1 MNPEGMDRDFT
12 THYDESHREAAV
24 KKTMLGVYGWMTIA
38 LLITAVTG
46 LCVASNIE
54 MLYSAVKYYWLFAIA
69 EVIVVIALSA
79 RAHKMSSLSA
89 KIWFVI
95 YSVLNGITLS
105 SILVIYEIGT
115 VGYAFLVTAGVFA
128 VMTIYGYVTK
138 TDLSKI
144 GSLFVMALFGLV
156 IATFVGFFINTPGY
170 TMALMYVTVFIFIG
184 LIGWDTQ
191 KIKQYAYAQADSN
204 GSLANASILGA
215 LTLYLDF
222 INIFISLVRIFGS
235 RD

>member
-12 THYDESHREAAV
+12 TYYDVSHREAVV

-46 LCVASNIE
+46 LYVASNIE
-54 MLYSAVKYYWLFAIA
+54 MLYSVVKNYWLFAIA
-69 EVIVVIALSA
+69 EVVIVIALGA

-105 SILVIYEIGT
+105 SIFVIYDIGT
-115 VGYAFLVTAGVFA
+115 IGYAFLVTAGLFA

-156 IATFVGFFINTPGY
+156 IATFVGFFINTPDY